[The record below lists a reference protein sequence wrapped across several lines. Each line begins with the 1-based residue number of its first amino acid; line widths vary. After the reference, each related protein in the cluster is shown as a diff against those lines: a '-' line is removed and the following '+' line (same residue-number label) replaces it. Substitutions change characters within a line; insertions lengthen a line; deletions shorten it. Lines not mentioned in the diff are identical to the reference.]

1 MDLTE
6 SFLTESNLC
15 FSDISAGI
23 ERDQWNEIG

>member
-6 SFLTESNLC
+6 SFLTESNLW
-15 FSDISAGI
+15 FSDISGGI